1 MNQLRLYH
9 PQKDQNMSATVIALL
24 QKLLNR
30 TARSLLSYVFGSH
43 PWVSYRQEN
52 LWQVIEEIAS
62 RHREWSVRLSEE
74 IIRRDGIP
82 DRGSFPMYYTR
93 YNDLAI
99 GFLAPRILEE
109 LQGTLVFIK
118 QSHAVCQNDP
128 ELGMMLQE
136 MEDELRVEIESL
148 QQEIAGTSDE
158 NESGDSVA
166 A

>member
-43 PWVSYRQEN
+43 PWVSYRLEN

-82 DRGSFPMYYTR
+82 DPGSFPTEYAR

-99 GFLAPRILEE
+99 EFLAPKILEE
-109 LQGTLVFIK
+109 LEETYAIVR
-118 QSHAVCQNDP
+118 QSLTGCHNDP
-128 ELGMMLQE
+128 ELTTMLQQLE
-136 MEDELRVEIESL
+136 NELRTEIESL
-148 QQEIAGTSDE
+148 QQEIAGAKDE